1 MLCYF
6 NSSTVQSDASAK
18 KLLKGLILT
27 DMEYYG
33 RKPPNELSE
42 RTYEE
47 TPTGSLSAQ
56 LGLCF
61 PEDALVTVLHQSKE
75 CKNNVLVAKE
85 PAVDKSEGLRPLA
98 VWEVYVDE
106 VKYTM
111 ERKREQMF
119 RCIRNCGH
127 DFERLGGNKICVG
140 VVASLSER
148 GPKTVEVYATYQAT
162 IPSKSGSID
171 EYKLFHVPLLN
182 GIWSAS
188 LLSKILNGLTWWSF
202 HCNEDLTPDHTALSR
217 NSIRIGD
224 HVYKTFNYTGRTI
237 AKEHQRQSQH
247 TLNHLGNEY
256 SPEKVLSSDAMEVI
270 RYKFIDGSHAP
281 THSNQV
287 LSLLMKFQT
296 LWNQNLVF
304 ADFRLSNV
312 VFLSDQ
318 KGGVLIDY
326 DMMRVHGEGQYL
338 PGFCEEVPDG
348 VRHPDAYEYATT
360 RTEHD
365 QYALS
370 HTLLKLVKP
379 KNPDHQADWE
389 AACTFIRDDVALA
402 VQLLTERCFEI
413 ELIDAS
419 VLPSEGTGT
428 RAREAR
434 KKRRADSGLPEVPN
448 SKRMTT
454 SFPAEESPSAT

>member
-1 MLCYF
+1 MAASHLMNYPKELTKRPLLVVCRPNWASVSLRTLSLQCSISLKSARTMCWWQRSPRWTNPKVYGPSQCGKF
-6 NSSTVQSDASAK
+6 MSTRSSIPWNGNASRCFDASAIAAMISN
-18 KLLKGLILT
+18 GLG
-27 DMEYYG
+27 D
-33 RKPPNELSE
+33 
-42 RTYEE
+42 
-47 TPTGSLSAQ
+47 
-56 LGLCF
+56 
-61 PEDALVTVLHQSKE
+61 
-75 CKNNVLVAKE
+75 
-85 PAVDKSEGLRPLA
+85 
-98 VWEVYVDE
+98 
-106 VKYTM
+106 
-111 ERKREQMF
+111 
-119 RCIRNCGH
+119 
-127 DFERLGGNKICVG
+127 KICVG